1 LTAEIY
7 RYREC
12 RQVIKMDIV
21 DEEDYTTMVSVCMP
35 LFAWKVARAY
45 LSVQAK
51 RYSSYAFDFS
61 PFAYLGP
68 TEAQFNTIEEAIDI
82 ALAADIN
89 ECEVGEMPIIG
100 EIRTFA
106 ITGLLPDGWLECNG
120 AAYPKLSFP
129 DLYAVIGD
137 TFGAGEYTFNV
148 PNLARR
154 VVVGVGGDWDLGDNG
169 GEEQHTLS
177 VDEMPSHR
185 HQQSWEA
192 GTSGGYQHTAFDST
206 SSGQTASNDY
216 TQYEGYDQPH
226 NNLQPYLALR
236 YAIYWGEI

>member
-1 LTAEIY
+1 LSAEIY

-21 DEEDYTTMVSVCMP
+21 DEDDYTTMVSVCMP

-51 RYSSYAFDFS
+51 RYSTYAFDFS

-68 TEAQFNTIEEAIDI
+68 TEAQFNAIEEAIDI

-89 ECEVGEMPIIG
+89 ECEVVEMPIIG
-100 EIRTFA
+100 EIRIFA
-106 ITGLLPDGWLECNG
+106 IVGSLPAGWLECNG
-120 AAYPKLSFP
+120 DPYPKLSFP
-129 DLYAVIGD
+129 DLYAAIGD

-154 VVVGVGGDWDLGDNG
+154 VVVGTGGDWDLGDNG
-169 GEEQHTLS
+169 GEENHTLS
-177 VDEMPSHR
+177 IDEMPAHR
-185 HQQSWEA
+185 HIIYRVLSSFA
-192 GTSGGYQHTAFDST
+192 SGTARSGIHNEDQG
-206 SSGQTASNDY
+206 ASNNL
-216 TQYEGYDQPH
+216 TGYEGGDLPH
-226 NNLQPYLALR
+226 NNLQPYLVLR
-236 YAIYWGEI
+236 YAIYSGEV